1 MSDKI
6 KAADFELKEENK
18 EAFKKSTIVRKNVET
33 EFSLELIEDHEADL
47 QKMKKELESQ
57 ASLCGA
63 TVDNILRN
71 HEFIKELSEEQ
82 IHHVWMY
89 QENFSVKKNA
99 EEKLVQVNDQLA
111 QYKELFDTIYKKFGF
126 VESGVASKIVRKDD
140 KS

>member
-1 MSDKI
+1 MSNKI
-6 KAADFELKEENK
+6 KAEDFELKEENK
-18 EAFKKSTIVRKNVET
+18 ENFKKSTIVRKNVET
-33 EFSLELIEDHEADL
+33 EFNLELIEEHEADL

-71 HEFIKELSEEQ
+71 NEFIKELSEEQ

-99 EEKLVQVNDQLA
+99 EDKLVQVNDQLA